1 MEIKL
6 FRKDKKLMCRLPNE
20 DKDTVAG
27 EIFLAIMFFGADK
40 IKEKLGKEKP
50 IFIPTCEVSKQ
61 EENDIAKINAIFDK
75 MYN

>member
-1 MEIKL
+1 
-6 FRKDKKLMCRLPNE
+6 
-20 DKDTVAG
+20 
-27 EIFLAIMFFGADK
+27 MFFGADK